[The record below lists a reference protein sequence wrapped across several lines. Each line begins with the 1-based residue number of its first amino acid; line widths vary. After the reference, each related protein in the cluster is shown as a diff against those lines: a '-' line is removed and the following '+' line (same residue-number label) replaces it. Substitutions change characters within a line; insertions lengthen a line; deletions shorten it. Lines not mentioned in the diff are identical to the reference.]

1 MQLRLHYI
9 NNILLPP
16 NYIKGLTSNPKL
28 KQLAKDKRKA
38 GFLPEVAFWMQV
50 HKGKFHGIDFDRQR
64 VIGNYIVDFY
74 VKYLALVVEI
84 DGSSHDGREEQDEIR
99 ENYLKNFG
107 IRIFRATNQDVMNR
121 MDYVLKELENY
132 ILSNYSL
139 DNN

>member
-1 MQLRLHYI
+1 
-9 NNILLPP
+9 
-16 NYIKGLTSNPKL
+16 
-28 KQLAKDKRKA
+28 
-38 GFLPEVAFWMQV
+38 MQV

-74 VKYLALVVEI
+74 VKYLGLVVEI